1 MIVWHKH
8 HIVPKH
14 AGGTDEPSNLLKC
27 NIAMHTFMHEQRYK
41 ELGDEY
47 DKIAAQTLRGQI
59 GKSEAANLARSE
71 GHKRF
76 LSKPESRDILRDSQ
90 SKSVAKRIENG
101 TGFQQSI
108 DAMTEVKCKNWK
120 LTSPTGDEAL
130 IRNLSLFCRENGLI
144 RENLQKVARGERKHH
159 KGWKCQRMED

>member
-27 NIAMHTFMHEQRYK
+27 NIAMHAFMHEQRYK
-41 ELGDEY
+41 ETGDEY
-47 DKIAAQTLRGQI
+47 DEIAARTLRGQI
-59 GKSEAANLARSE
+59 GKSEAATLARIE
-71 GHKRF
+71 GQKRF
-76 LSKPESRDILRDSQ
+76 LSEPESRDILRNNQ
-90 SKSVAKRIENG
+90 KNTTAKRIANG

-108 DAMTEVKCKNWK
+108 DAMIEVKCKNWK
-120 LTSPTGDEAL
+120 LTSPIGDE
-130 IRNLSLFCRENGLI
+130 IVVRNLSLFCKEAGLT